1 MEQSGLAGAAEPEAS
16 PDGEFQ
22 AVVQRMQVLLLA
34 GEMWEPDRAQAAL
47 SFFTH
52 EVLPVA
58 RHSASL
64 SRPPVGSPAAPSA
77 PPTGQLN
84 FFLGRA
90 PLLRGWAEWLWEV
103 LQGVREQSRGTP
115 AALVGVIVQPRLE
128 AEAWRHLEELLVEVF
143 QLPGPGATLRV
154 EVHTAVFCPGRPEW
168 ALEVKKAAC
177 EALRK
182 DPGAAGARAGPGL

>member
-52 EVLPVA
+52 KVLPVA
-58 RHSASL
+58 RH
-64 SRPPVGSPAAPSA
+64 PAAPSA